1 MVGVGGDSDGDW
13 WCGCSVREDREIK
26 EREIFDWRLGNLV
39 ILVRKAMSVVNQT
52 LSKQFEV
59 K

>member
-1 MVGVGGDSDGDW
+1 M
-13 WCGCSVREDREIK
+13 VREDREIEK
-26 EREIFDWRLGNLV
+26 RERFDWRLGNLV
-39 ILVRKAMSVVNQT
+39 KTVRKAMSVVNQT